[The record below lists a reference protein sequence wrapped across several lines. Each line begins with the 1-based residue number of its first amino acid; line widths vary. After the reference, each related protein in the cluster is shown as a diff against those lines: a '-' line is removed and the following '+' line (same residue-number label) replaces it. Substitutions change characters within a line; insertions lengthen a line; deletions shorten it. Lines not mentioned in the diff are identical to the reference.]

1 LERGYVYDLA
11 SELVYLRAR
20 YYDPSTAQF
29 ISRDPAVA
37 MTRHPYAYVGDNP
50 LNGTDPSGLCDWWD
64 VGCHV
69 NEVHQ
74 WASQNTAVLEST
86 AQLADTASEVM
97 SGVAYACGIGAVV
110 FSETGVGAVA
120 GGACAATAA
129 GLAIGSSAAAAGL
142 HGLAAWGESDP
153 TRASNEYQSAVID
166 AGSIPLSFLGG
177 KAIASCAPNEGLAKL
192 GEMAGDASTG
202 LWAKLQRAANG
213 LQ

>member
-50 LNGTDPSGLCDWWD
+50 LNGTD
-64 VGCHV
+64 
-69 NEVHQ
+69 Q